1 MVFLLHFGTISGKV
15 NVLEMSVTLELA
27 LTFGLAFIEL
37 ALALRVV
44 VGIVVI
50 LRS

>member
-15 NVLEMSVTLELA
+15 NVLEMPVTLELSV
-27 LTFGLAFIEL
+27 TFGLAFIEH
-37 ALALRVV
+37 ALALRAVKGIAVV
-44 VGIVVI
+44 